1 MMLVIVSAVPALA
14 TLQPATTGGADDAAS
29 EAGAMRGGDLNEDLE
44 MPGESGLELGADATE
59 DEPGTLLSSVAAGA
73 VDRSRMNARARVV
86 GPPVDVHRGALV
98 RPPA

>member
-1 MMLVIVSAVPALA
+1 MMLVIVSAAHVLA
-14 TLQPATTGGADDAAS
+14 SLQPATRGAEHAAS
-29 EAGAMRGGDLNEDLE
+29 EAGAARGADLHEDLE

-59 DEPGTLLSSVAAGA
+59 DEPGTLLSSIAAGA
-73 VDRSRMNARARVV
+73 VDRSRANTRARVV